1 LSASSEPYH
10 VASAFTCT
18 LGMSPLQYLLG
29 SYIGD

>member
-18 LGMSPLQYLLG
+18 LGMSPLQQLNAKL
-29 SYIGD
+29 